1 MDKNLTNKRILKQG
15 EKRYKY
21 NFMKVYPSSSRIKKL
36 RSPVV
41 AIGNF
46 DGVHLGHKK
55 IFKEVIYKAKKI
67 KGISV
72 VYTLYPPPSRVLHP
86 KTAAPQ
92 MNTLKERLALIQN
105 QGIDV
110 TVVEKF
116 DQAFSQKTAEQF
128 FQEIIVQNLKTKILY
143 VGYNFFFGKGR
154 QGNTDLLKKLC
165 KAAHIEL
172 HIASPFKIKGQVV
185 SSSKIRALIQ
195 EGNVKKASEL
205 LGRPT
210 FLQGKVIRGKGRGKT
225 LGVPTANL
233 QTHSEL
239 IPKEGVYATLAQ
251 VRNALYPSVT
261 NIGHAPT
268 FSLKTPFTIETH
280 ILDFHQNIY
289 GKSLLIH
296 FLHWL
301 RPTQK
306 FSSALDLKKQIKK
319 DIVLAKKHFI
329 RAD

>member
-1 MDKNLTNKRILKQG
+1 
-15 EKRYKY
+15 
-21 NFMKVYPSSSRIKKL
+21 MKIYSSSFHIKK
-36 RSPVV
+36 RPSPVV

-55 IFKEVIYKAKKI
+55 IFKEVIHKAKKI
-67 KGISV
+67 KGTSV

-116 DQAFSQKTAEQF
+116 NRKFSQKTAARF
-128 FQEIIVQNLKTKILY
+128 FQEIIVQNLNAKILY

-154 QGNTDLLKKLC
+154 QGNTALLKKLC

-172 HIASPFKIKGQVV
+172 HIAHPFKIKGQVV

-195 EGNVKKASEL
+195 EGAVKKASQF

-210 FLQGKVIRGKGRGKT
+210 FLQGKVIQGKGRGKT
-225 LGVPTANL
+225 LGIPTANI
-233 QTHSEL
+233 QTQSEL
-239 IPKEGVYATLAQ
+239 IPKEGVYVTLAQ
-251 VRNALYPSVT
+251 YKGTLYPSVT

-268 FSLKTPFTIETH
+268 FAKKTPFTIETH

-289 GKSLLIH
+289 GKSLILH

-306 FSSALDLKKQIKK
+306 FSGGHALKHQIAK
-319 DIVLAKKHFI
+319 DIALAKKYFQK
-329 RAD
+329 RPSKS